1 MQHELNCF
9 TCGKDDRG
17 LIYCSFCPKAY
28 HPDCLPPGTK
38 LSKPRWGCPSHKCQ
52 VCGAATSKSRG
63 KIYRC
68 VHCPGAYCF
77 AHVPTHSAILKGNP
91 YESIGYLPTSF
102 VFIVCKICRDP
113 SEVEQEVAQEA
124 QIEHSS
130 AEDDDSC
137 QEPPRKRRKIIAA
150 DKETR
155 ILQYVRT
162 CPNDQLV
169 EQVREALK
177 VVNKLQ
183 KDLAQDIDVSQGIL
197 SQYMNGGTRSNGWAS
212 LELKLKAWLDAFKAH
227 HGAVPAPEVCCKQT
241 HHSSSPAQPVVKKE
255 DALVDVVYH
264 CSTAVAAQTNN
275 GAPAREY
282 DNFVEELHELKQQAE
297 HYHVA
302 TNGEYLHKQKE
313 VVHAVRPLASF
324 GDEYPYM
331 QYNAQPVYEEN
342 NMMAQY
348 EEKFT
353 QLQPL
358 MSTSYSSHQPQ
369 LINKYY
375 VPRGH
380 TNTTNYQSNFDFEPF
395 SALDCA
401 PDRDLFKLG
410 SYNNAAPT
418 LVFPN

>member
-1 MQHELNCF
+1 
-9 TCGKDDRG
+9 
-17 LIYCSFCPKAY
+17 
-28 HPDCLPPGTK
+28 
-38 LSKPRWGCPSHKCQ
+38 
-52 VCGAATSKSRG
+52 
-63 KIYRC
+63 
-68 VHCPGAYCF
+68 
-77 AHVPTHSAILKGNP
+77 
-91 YESIGYLPTSF
+91 
-102 VFIVCKICRDP
+102 
-113 SEVEQEVAQEA
+113 
-124 QIEHSS
+124 
-130 AEDDDSC
+130 
-137 QEPPRKRRKIIAA
+137 
-150 DKETR
+150 
-155 ILQYVRT
+155 LQYVRT

-227 HGAVPAPEVCCKQT
+227 HGAVAAPEVCCKQQP
-241 HHSSSPAQPVVKKE
+241 HHSHSTAMLPIKKE
-255 DALVDVVYH
+255 EALVDVVYH
-264 CSTAVAAQTNN
+264 STTAVATQSS
-275 GAPAREY
+275 APAREF
-282 DNFVEELHELKQQAE
+282 DNFAEELNELKQQAE
-297 HYHVA
+297 HYHAA

-313 VVHAVRPLASF
+313 VTHSVRPLSSY
-324 GDEYPYM
+324 GDEYFM

-342 NMMAQY
+342 NMMTQY

-410 SYNNAAPT
+410 NYNNSVPT

>member
-1 MQHELNCF
+1 M
-9 TCGKDDRG
+9 
-17 LIYCSFCPKAY
+17 LIFVLFS
-28 HPDCLPPGTK
+28 
-38 LSKPRWGCPSHKCQ
+38 
-52 VCGAATSKSRG
+52 
-63 KIYRC
+63 
-68 VHCPGAYCF
+68 

-102 VFIVCKICRDP
+102 VFITCKICRDP
-113 SEVEQEVAQEA
+113 SEVEQEVAQEV
-124 QIEHSS
+124 QVEHSS

-212 LELKLKAWLDAFKAH
+212 LELKLKAWIDAFKAH
-227 HGAVPAPEVCCKQT
+227 HGAVAAPEVCCKHT
-241 HHSSSPAQPVVKKE
+241 SSAAVPVPPVKNE
-255 DALVDVVYH
+255 NALVDVVYH
-264 CSTAVAAQTNN
+264 CSTAVAAQPNS
-275 GAPAREY
+275 APTARDY
-282 DNFVEELHELKQQAE
+282 AIDNFAEELHELKQQAE
-297 HYHVA
+297 HYHAA

-313 VVHAVRPLASF
+313 VAHSVRPLASY
-324 GDEYPYM
+324 GDDYPYM

-342 NMMAQY
+342 LMAQY

-380 TNTTNYQSNFDFEPF
+380 TNTASYQSNFDFEPF
-395 SALDCA
+395 SVLDCA

-418 LVFPN
+418 LVFHN